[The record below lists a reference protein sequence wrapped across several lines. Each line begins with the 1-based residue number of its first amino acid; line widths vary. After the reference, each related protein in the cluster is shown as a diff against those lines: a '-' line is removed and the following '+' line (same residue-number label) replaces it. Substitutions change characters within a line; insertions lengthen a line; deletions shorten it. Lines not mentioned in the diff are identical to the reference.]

1 MTRSVPR
8 SPEELAACLR
18 EAAASGKRIRLD
30 GNNSKSR
37 LGGPVPE
44 ADVHV
49 STSGLDQV
57 LIFEPRDLTI
67 SVGAGVPWK
76 RFTQLLDENGM
87 MVPMDPPFAAEAT
100 VGGVVAA
107 NSNGPRRRLY
117 GTPRDV
123 VIGMRFATLEG
134 NLVQSGGMVV
144 KNVAGLDM
152 GKLLIGSLGTLA
164 AIAVVNFKLTPK
176 PHGARTFVSEFSSV
190 NEAMALRDRILRGPL
205 QPAAVDLL
213 NPAAS
218 QAIGRKQWTLAVAV
232 AGNPEV
238 LRRYREELP
247 GDMLEGE
254 AEDAFWNPVR
264 EIAPQFLAAHP
275 EGAVARVSVTL
286 DTVGATM
293 STLPGKAVARAAN
306 GVCYAHV
313 EDAAQAAALLKSN
326 RAILEYGPASRTAS
340 LPMWPVK
347 DSGYPIMK
355 KIKRMFDPDH
365 LLNRGRYYGDI

>member
-1 MTRSVPR
+1 
-8 SPEELAACLR
+8 
-18 EAAASGKRIRLD
+18 
-30 GNNSKSR
+30 
-37 LGGPVPE
+37 
-44 ADVHV
+44 
-49 STSGLDQV
+49 V
-57 LIFEPRDLTI
+57 LIFEPRELTI
-67 SVGAGVPWK
+67 SVGAGVSWK

-176 PHGARTFVSEFSSV
+176 PPGARTFVSEFSSV

-264 EIAPQFLAAHP
+264 EFAPQFLAAHP

-340 LPMWPVK
+340 LPMWPAK
-347 DSGYPIMK
+347 DSGYPIMQ